1 MHLINLQ
8 CHFAKRNV
16 EFWKARAM
24 GMVKTAKKVALKI
37 GYMPERLDIGG
48 GLFGNMEDSLKAQF
62 TSAIPSYDDY
72 AIESATVFAQSFP
85 GVKPQ
90 LLIEPGSA
98 MVGDCMKF
106 VGRIETIKT
115 IRQKTYITMLGSQKN
130 ISMSGVNPPMQI
142 IPVGTDRKHFENADI
157 VGYTCI
163 EGDVLFKNFSG
174 EIAIGDYVVFSN
186 CGSYSIVMKPPFIL
200 PNFPI
205 LDICD
210 NTVEVIK
217 RQELFDDIFNT
228 YRF

>member
-1 MHLINLQ
+1 
-8 CHFAKRNV
+8 
-16 EFWKARAM
+16 
-24 GMVKTAKKVALKI
+24 
-37 GYMPERLDIGG
+37 
-48 GLFGNMEDSLKAQF
+48 
-62 TSAIPSYDDY
+62 
-72 AIESATVFAQSFP
+72 
-85 GVKPQ
+85 
-90 LLIEPGSA
+90 
-98 MVGDCMKF
+98 
-106 VGRIETIKT
+106 
-115 IRQKTYITMLGSQKN
+115 MLGSQKN

-142 IPVGTDRKHFENADI
+142 IPIGTDRKHFENADI